1 MQAYNR
7 KSMKSKSIKYAFLA
21 LMAALSLAAC
31 RKEFEEITELDL
43 TRCLVPMELEAKVA
57 NGDQVTF
64 SWKVTK
70 DAEKYVLEIS
80 EDAEFNATEDKI
92 LSASEV
98 PYTTQLAV
106 DMTYYWRVKAT
117 SSKLDD
123 SKWATPDPDKA
134 SFDTYPVRSGLNP
147 VVVSREKTA
156 VSISWDDAE
165 DKDDLTSV
173 QVVPVVL
180 RDGDAAVLVALTA
193 ADITA
198 HSKKIE
204 GLQAGREYKFTLL
217 FGKAGARGSVTACTR
232 PDMGEG
238 VVTVSTPAEFLNAVD
253 KAAAPVKIMVAF
265 SENPYDIK
273 AAFTDPAAQFVT
285 VSSDLYLYGN
295 TTEAGKKPVLSGAN
309 FKLASGA
316 TVLHFEDIALE
327 GASVE
332 TVIQNETAALTAL
345 ELVNCELYDYAK
357 ALYVV
362 ESGKKTSACATFL
375 VEGCYMHDIN
385 PLGKSGGDFI
395 DVRDGSVGDVIIR
408 NSTFYALARSFLR
421 LTNDAKAGTVLLEN
435 NTFNY
440 VTTTPSSSNNR
451 GIFSVSVTT
460 KATSVKAIKNVF
472 LNEVNEAEGSKEAK
486 DCWIRLC
493 RSSNDSFRPD
503 CDGNIFFNIGAGFLY
518 STGLPVSY
526 KEGDDKPTNGTVFEP
541 LAMNKGILLTEDPC
555 VNSAAGKLYL
565 KGKAGA
571 AIVENKAGDPRW
583 WNAVQPVVVRE
594 TELKPVTGDYTWDFT
609 EKTIYDTE
617 EITVPTIIGNAR
629 IFALPSVPA
638 QVVMSEGVS
647 FSQGAVLSGGVPQYS
662 GVGILTTGYGSVKVV
677 AEGVDATVEVVA
689 GGDRYPVLADGKEH
703 TVVLGDLA
711 GENNIYVIA
720 DKELTLKKVSW
731 TTSLTP
737 EATMT
742 AIATPSV
749 VIAPAKVEFESTEDV
764 VVSWGTVANAADY
777 VYTWNGAETVTS
789 ETGFTIPGAEVAALA
804 VGEYPVTVKARP
816 VPTSTK
822 WLESGVAEAVLKVEK
837 TGNEVTLV
845 WDFNAKAWT
854 DKFAASFTAINNN
867 ETAPDFNLDGLRVLA
882 GGGSIKYNV
891 YEGNYFIQT
900 GGAGDKTKRNFQFD
914 APAPG
919 TLKVY
924 VTNTNDD
931 DKSDRLVNVAVGDG
945 AAVQKKGGFPKK
957 NGPVA
962 VEFDITEA
970 GKVYIY
976 STGSGLCFYGFEF
989 KYVVPAVE
997 FDWDFNSKAWTDK
1010 FAASF
1015 TAINNNETAPDF
1027 NLDGL
1032 RVLAGGGSIKY
1043 NVYEG
1048 NYFIQTGGAGDK
1060 TKRNFQFDAPAPG
1073 TLKVYVTNTNDDD
1086 KSDRLVNVA
1095 VGDGAAVQ
1103 KKGGFPKKNGPVAV
1117 EFDITEAGKVYIYS
1131 TGSGLC
1137 FYGFH
1142 FKGK

>member
-1 MQAYNR
+1 
-7 KSMKSKSIKYAFLA
+7 MKSKSIKYAFLA
-21 LMAALSLAAC
+21 LLAALSLLGC
-31 RKEFEEITELDL
+31 RKEFNEITELDL
-43 TRCLVPMELEAKVA
+43 TRCLVPMELEASVA
-57 NGDQVTF
+57 GGDQVTF
-64 SWKVTK
+64 SWLVTK
-70 DAEKYVLEIS
+70 EVESYTLQIS
-80 EDAEFNATEDKI
+80 ENENFSPSLPDIKI
-92 LSASEV
+92 AAADV
-98 PYTTQLAV
+98 PFTTQLTV
-106 DMTYYWRVKAT
+106 DKTYYWRVKAT
-117 SSKLDD
+117 SSKLED
-123 SKWATPDPDKA
+123 SKWAKPEPAKA
-134 SFDTYPVRSGLNP
+134 SFDTYPVRPSLNP
-147 VVVSREKTA
+147 VVVSREKNA
-156 VSISWDDAE
+156 VSISWDKAA
-165 DKDDLTSV
+165 DKTDLTSV
-173 QVVPVVL
+173 KVEPVVP
-180 RDGDAAVLVALTA
+180 REGEKAVINP
-193 ADITA
+193 ITPA
-198 HSKKIE
+198 EIEACAKKVE
-204 GLQAGREYKFTLL
+204 GLQAGREYLFTLL
-217 FGKAGARGSVTACTR
+217 FGNAGARGTVTACTR
-232 PDMGEG
+232 PEMVDG
-238 VVTVSTPAEFLNAVD
+238 VVSVATAAELVNAID
-253 KAAAPVKIMVAF
+253 NATAAVKVCVKY
-265 SENPYDIK
+265 SETPYDLIPAYPK
-273 AAFTDPAAQFVT
+273 ADAQFLT
-285 VSSDLYLYGN
+285 VSSDLYLYGE
-295 TTEAGKKPVLSGAN
+295 TTEDGKKPVINGAN
-309 FKLASGA
+309 F
-316 TVLHFEDIALE
+316 
-327 GASVE
+327 
-332 TVIQNETAALTAL
+332 N
-345 ELVNCELYDYAK
+345 LVNGAKVVHLEDLYIDGLLGYGFIVDNASAVLSSFEMINCEMTGYTKGIYGVAE
-357 ALYVV
+357 A
-362 ESGKKTSACATFL
+362 STSTGADSWR
-375 VEGCYMHDIN
+375 VEGCYAHDF
-385 PLGKSGGDFI
+385 LASGGDFI
-395 DVRDGSVGDVIIR
+395 DIRAGLTKSVVVR
-408 NSTFYALARSFLR
+408 NSTFYNCARTFLR
-421 LTNDAKAGTVLLEN
+421 FTNNAKIGTVLAEN
-435 NTFNY
+435 CTFNY
-440 VTTTPSSSNNR
+440 VTATPSNSNNS
-451 GIFSVSVTT
+451 GIFCVYKTT
-460 KATSVKAIKNVF
+460 EATSVKALRNVF
-472 LNEVNEAEGSKEAK
+472 LNELNEVEAGK
-486 DCWIRLC
+486 TSDKCWTRLC
-493 RSSNDSFRPD
+493 RNSDNSYRVLCEGNVYYNVSSA
-503 CDGNIFFNIGAGFLY
+503 FFESKAVKAADDNVEEADFGKVAM
-518 STGLPVSY
+518 TKGL
-526 KEGDDKPTNGTVFEP
+526 
-541 LAMNKGILLTEDPC
+541 LLKEDPC
-555 VNSAAGKLYL
+555 VNSIAGKLYL
-565 KGKAGA
+565 NSKVGGQ
-571 AIVENKAGDPRW
+571 IVTLKAGDPRW
-583 WNAVQPVVVRE
+583 WNAVQPVVIRE
-594 TELKPVTGDYTWDFT
+594 TELKPVSDDYTWDFT

-629 IFALPSVPA
+629 IFALPSIPA
-638 QVVMSEGVS
+638 QVTMSEGVS

-662 GVGILTTGYGSVKVV
+662 AVGILTSGYGSVKVL

-689 GGDRYPVLADGKEH
+689 GGDRYPVLADGVEH

-711 GENNIYVIA
+711 GENDIYVIA
-720 DKELTLKKVSW
+720 DKELTLKKISW
-731 TTSLTP
+731 TTKLDP
-737 EATMT
+737 EVKVKPLA
-742 AIATPSV
+742 APSI
-749 VIAPAKVEFESTEDV
+749 VITPAKVEVESTEDV
-764 VVSWGTVANAADY
+764 VVSWGAVENAADY
-777 VYTWNGAETVTS
+777 VYTWKGAETVTT

-804 VGEYPVTVKARP
+804 VGEYPVAVKARP